1 MKVTVLK
8 KHLLPVLAKIQ
19 GITGRKSNLAI
30 TTHVLLSA
38 QDKSLTVSA
47 TDLETGFVGSY
58 PAAVEKEGKTVLNSR
73 KLFEIIKDFPSDEII
88 LQQLDN
94 QWIEIKK
101 GTIEYHIVGMKPE
114 DFPTIPEINADIAL
128 HLPSRQLASM
138 IQKTVI
144 IPATADD
151 RRPHILGVYLEKLNE
166 GSETLFRMVSTDGSR
181 LSKVDI
187 PIAAG
192 EEAAIER
199 GVLVPKKSLAEVG
212 KFLESEA
219 TAELSFKD
227 NHLILQREEERLIV
241 RLLEGE
247 FPKYYDIIKLSDGL
261 QVKLDRLTFL
271 SMLRRMSILG
281 SEEYKGVI
289 FRFEDDTLTVSS
301 TNPDIGESKEVMDI
315 QYRGKK
321 MTTMFNPR
329 FFIDSLNVMEDEAVV
344 LHLTGED
351 RPCILTGEK
360 DRRYLSVLM
369 PMRI

>member
-1 MKVTVLK
+1 MKVTVQK
-8 KHLLPVLAKIQ
+8 KHLLPVLSKIQ

-30 TTHVLLSA
+30 TTHVCLSA
-38 QDKSLTVSA
+38 AGQRLTVSA

-58 PAAVEKEGKTVLNSR
+58 PAVVDQEGKAVLNSR
-73 KLFEIIKDFPSDEII
+73 KIFEIIKDFPSEDII

-101 GTIEYHIVGMKPE
+101 DQIEYHIVSMKPE
-114 DFPTIPEINADIAL
+114 DFPSIPEIKAEIAL
-128 HLPSRQLASM
+128 HLPSRKLASM

-144 IPATADD
+144 IPAAADD
-151 RRPHILGVYLEKLNE
+151 RRPHILGVYLEKLHE
-166 GSETLFRMVSTDGSR
+166 GSESLFRMVSTDGSR
-181 LSKVDI
+181 LSKVDL
-187 PIAAG
+187 PIEPA

-199 GVLVPKKSLAEVG
+199 GVLVPKKSLAELG

-219 TAELSFKD
+219 VAELSFKD
-227 NHLILQREEERLIV
+227 NHLILHREDERLIV

-247 FPKYYDIIKLSDGL
+247 FPKYHDIIKISDGQ
-261 QVKLDRLTFL
+261 QVKLDRLSFL

-289 FRFEDDTLTVSS
+289 FQFEDDTLTVSS
-301 TNPDIGESKEVMDI
+301 TNPDIGESKEVLDI

-329 FFIDSLNVMEDEAVV
+329 FFIDSLNVMEDEAIV

>member
-1 MKVTVLK
+1 MKITIQK
-8 KHLLPVLAKIQ
+8 KHLLPVLSKLQ
-19 GITGRKSNLAI
+19 GITGRKSNLVI

-38 QDKSLTVSA
+38 EGKSLTVSA

-58 PAAVEKEGKTVLNSR
+58 PAVVEKEGQTVLNSR

-88 LQQLDN
+88 LQQLEN

-101 GTIEYHIVGMKPE
+101 DQIEYHIVGMKPE
-114 DFPTIPEINADIAL
+114 DFPTIPELRAEVVL

-144 IPATADD
+144 IPAAADD
-151 RRPHILGVYLEKLNE
+151 RRPHILGVYLEKLKE
-166 GSETLFRMVSTDGSR
+166 DSETLFRMVSTDGSR
-181 LSKVDI
+181 LSKVDL
-187 PIAAG
+187 PIDPA

-199 GVLVPKKSLAEVG
+199 GVLVPKKSLAELG
-212 KFLESEA
+212 KFLDSEA
-219 TAELSFKD
+219 PAAVFFKD
-227 NHLILQREEERLIV
+227 NHLILHRAEERLIV

-247 FPKYYDIIKLSDGL
+247 FPKYHDIIKISDGQ
-261 QVKLDRLTFL
+261 QVKLERLTFL

-289 FRFEDDTLTVSS
+289 FNFEDDTLTVSS
-301 TNPDIGESKEVMDI
+301 TNPDIGESREVMEI